1 MRDAVVVQD
10 EVAMRSEDGCCACL
24 GPCEALSGTL
34 FAGGRMYGKTE
45 PVLVHLH
52 LTLQAA
58 NF

>member
-1 MRDAVVVQD
+1 
-10 EVAMRSEDGCCACL
+10 MRSEDGCCACL
-24 GPCEALSGTL
+24 GPCEALEAFTHSDLSGTL
-34 FAGGRMYGKTE
+34 FAGVRMYGEIE